1 MLGAAALQPINVA
14 LRNGASQNLQGVWL
28 LKITLGESDLRE
40 FADALG
46 KSESAKRLETFT
58 LWCSIYSV
66 EGMRILAG
74 FLFQAAFPALNIF
87 YLIGIGNPNGT
98 DAGVMAST
106 ETLKA
111 RQTSLANLALYNVEM
126 GDEGIAALASLVSH
140 GRMEQLEELDISL
153 NAALTQQG
161 IITLARAIDAR
172 GLPMLETLEMSR
184 LTNLTAVGIGGIAL
198 AVIKG
203 CPRLKVIDFWGS
215 GQEDSSHR
223 DAVTGMLDAVGRAG
237 KVKVIYDE

>member
-1 MLGAAALQPINVA
+1 
-14 LRNGASQNLQGVWL
+14 
-28 LKITLGESDLRE
+28 
-40 FADALG
+40 
-46 KSESAKRLETFT
+46 
-58 LWCSIYSV
+58 
-66 EGMRILAG
+66 MRILAG
-74 FLFQAAFPALNIF
+74 FLFQAAFPAWIFF
-87 YLIGIGNPNGT
+87 YLIGIGNPDGT
-98 DAGVMAST
+98 DAGVMALT

-111 RQTSLANLALYNVEM
+111 RLTSLANLALYNVEM

-140 GRMEQLEELDISL
+140 GRMEQLEEFVISQ

-184 LTNLTAVGIGGIAL
+184 LTNLTAVGIGAIAL

-215 GQEDSSHR
+215 GPEDSSHR
-223 DAVTGMLDAVGRAG
+223 DAVTGMLDAVGRAV